1 MCIFIYS
8 FADEHLGYFHVLKMV
23 ISAALSLGVHVPV
36 WISFV
41 HI

>member
-36 WISFV
+36 
-41 HI
+41 